1 MAIVKFQLASV
12 IPLHRGTFPVCNQGG
27 NAISTASR
35 QGSISQL
42 SNFQFKCT
50 GSRPYLASHIINSR
64 FSGED
69 YELWDRITDGPTIPM
84 KLVDGEPVKKVISRK
99 GTEGRQAK
107 DLTKMT
113 LDDLV
118 GNLKNYEI
126 QIYEVKKDEFT
137 PKKTLA
143 LKTSGSDKDMELSK
157 EQVVFITK
165 NFNNKNV
172 DKTALIDIGDSD
184 MKEEDGTSEF
194 RGKSYDSCSDLRT
207 LNSFIHWNYNLSSGR
222 VDIAFRK
229 SVNKYGRWLAWAI
242 NPTSTG
248 MIGSQAFVALQRSDG
263 TLEAYTSPINTYGIV
278 KGNLSFRVHDVSAQN
293 INGHV
298 IIFARFELPMN
309 GTNIVNHVWQEGPL
323 QDDDTPGS
331 HGMSGDN
338 MKSFG
343 TLDFHSGK
351 TEVITHIK
359 PNLRSKVKIAHGI
372 INGVSWGMMMPL
384 GVVLARLRYLP
395 LPQLPAL
402 WFYLHIYCQSIAY
415 VLGIVG
421 GGLGFY
427 LRKQSPGGVKH
438 TSHRYIGSALLVL
451 ATLQFLAHCLRLK
464 KEHKH
469 RVYWNIYHWCT
480 GYGTIILAIVNCFK
494 GFQLMDDGMWMTV
507 YTASYIAFLASLA
520 FVAFGLE
527 VLRWYLMRATKE
539 TTPRSSAN
547 DIEDKA

>member
-1 MAIVKFQLASV
+1 MISKGCIHHIVQVKDSSCDTPSLELVLVACEFPDVFPKNLVGVPLEREIDFKIDLLLDTHLISILLYRMAPVELKELLREKMLPRGRYSRWSSHRLLRCDASV
-12 IPLHRGTFPVCNQGG
+12 YASLGTGF
-27 NAISTASR
+27 ALLISCPDR
-35 QGSISQL
+35 
-42 SNFQFKCT
+42 FRRT
-50 GSRPYLASHIINSR
+50 GSRPYLAAQIINSR

-69 YELWDRITDGPTIPM
+69 YELWDRITDEPTIPM
-84 KLVDGEPVKKVISRK
+84 KLVDGEPIKK
-99 GTEGRQAK
+99 
-107 DLTKMT
+107 
-113 LDDLV
+113 
-118 GNLKNYEI
+118 N
-126 QIYEVKKDEFT
+126 
-137 PKKTLA
+137 P
-143 LKTSGSDKDMELSK
+143 
-157 EQVVFITK
+157 
-165 NFNNKNV
+165 
-172 DKTALIDIGDSD
+172 
-184 MKEEDGTSEF
+184 
-194 RGKSYDSCSDLRT
+194 
-207 LNSFIHWNYNLSSGR
+207 SSGT

-229 SVNKYGRWLAWAI
+229 SENKYGRWLAWAI

-263 TLEAYTSPINTYGIV
+263 
-278 KGNLSFRVHDVSAQN
+278 
-293 INGHV
+293 
-298 IIFARFELPMN
+298 
-309 GTNIVNHVWQEGPL
+309 PL

-351 TEVITHIK
+351 TTDPIK
-359 PNLRSKVKIAHGI
+359 PNLRSEVKIAHGI

-395 LPQLPAL
+395 LPQLLAL

-438 TSHRYIGSALLVL
+438 TCHRYIGSALLVL

-464 KEHKH
+464 KEHIH

-480 GYGTIILAIVNCFK
+480 GYGTILLAIGNCFK
-494 GFQLMDDGMWMTV
+494 GFQLMDEGMWKRV
-507 YTASYIAFLASLA
+507 YIAFLASLA

-539 TTPRSSAN
+539 TSSAN
-547 DIEDKA
+547 GDIEDKA

>member
-1 MAIVKFQLASV
+1 MAPAKMAIVKFQLAYM
-12 IPLHRGTFPVCNQGG
+12 IPPHRSTFPIHNQGG
-27 NAISTASR
+27 NAISTASH
-35 QGSISQL
+35 QGSVSQL
-42 SNFQFKCT
+42 SNFQ
-50 GSRPYLASHIINSR
+50 
-64 FSGED
+64 
-69 YELWDRITDGPTIPM
+69 ITDEPTIPM
-84 KLVDGEPVKKVISRK
+84 KLVDGELVKKVRSRK
-99 GTEGRQAK
+99 GTEGREAK
-107 DLTKMT
+107 NLTRMT

-118 GNLKNYEI
+118 GNLKYYEI
-126 QIYEVKKDEFT
+126 QIYKVKKDEFN

-143 LKTSGSDKDMELSK
+143 LKTSDSDKDMDISE
-157 EQVVFITK
+157 ERVAFITK
-165 NFNNKNV
+165 K
-172 DKTALIDIGDSD
+172 
-184 MKEEDGTSEF
+184 
-194 RGKSYDSCSDLRT
+194 
-207 LNSFIHWNYNLSSGR
+207 FI
-222 VDIAFRK
+222 DIAFRK

-384 GVVLARLRYLP
+384 GVVLARLRYLQ

-427 LRKQSPGGVKH
+427 LRKQSPEGVKH

-539 TTPRSSAN
+539 TTPRNSAN
-547 DIEDKA
+547 DIQDKA